1 MYHFKISGGG
11 IIDYLGVANKTGKSI
26 STIKKWRKKIE
37 TLSGYEFTKIKA
49 KVSYR
54 SVQTFFDFTKEEVS
68 KFVELSKRV
77 KKTNDLDNSI
87 KNIWGDVKD
96 PKQVDLE
103 RQIFFLH
110 TLQKKNEKDTS
121 IEIQFLKNANKSL
134 ASRVASLEKRFEE
147 FEKQRHTHFF
157 KFLK

>member
-1 MYHFKISGGG
+1 MR
-11 IIDYLGVANKTGKSI
+11 
-26 STIKKWRKKIE
+26 IKQVNPSVLLKNGEKKIE

-68 KFVELSKRV
+68 KFVELSKQV
-77 KKTNDLDNSI
+77 EKTNDLDKSI
-87 KNIWGDVKD
+87 KKIWEDVSD
-96 PKQVDLE
+96 SNEVDLE
-103 RQIFFLH
+103 RQILYLH
-110 TLQKKNEKDTS
+110 SLQKKNEKDTN
-121 IEIQFLKNANKSL
+121 IEIQLLKNANKSL

-147 FEKQRHTHFF
+147 FEKQRQTHFF

>member
-1 MYHFKISGGG
+1 MQ
-11 IIDYLGVANKTGKSI
+11 
-26 STIKKWRKKIE
+26 IKQVNPSVLLKNGEKKIE
-37 TLSGYEFTKIKA
+37 TLSGYEFTKIKT

-68 KFVELSKRV
+68 KFVELSKQV
-77 KKTNDLDNSI
+77 EKTNDLDNSI
-87 KNIWGDVKD
+87 KKIWGDVSD
-96 PKQVDLE
+96 SNEVDLE
-103 RQIFFLH
+103 RQILYLH
-110 TLQKKNEKDTS
+110 SLQKKNEKDTN

>member
-1 MYHFKISGGG
+1 MQ
-11 IIDYLGVANKTGKSI
+11 
-26 STIKKWRKKIE
+26 IKQVNPSVLLKNGEKKIE
-37 TLSGYEFTKIKA
+37 TLSGYEFTKIKT
-49 KVSYR
+49 KISYR

-68 KFVELSKRV
+68 KFVELSKQV
-77 KKTNDLDNSI
+77 EKTNDLDNSI
-87 KNIWGDVKD
+87 KKIWGDVSD
-96 PKQVDLE
+96 SNEVDLE
-103 RQIFFLH
+103 RQILYLH
-110 TLQKKNEKDTS
+110 SLQKKNEKDTN

>member
-1 MYHFKISGGG
+1 
-11 IIDYLGVANKTGKSI
+11 LQ
-26 STIKKWRKKIE
+26 IKQVNPSVLLKNGEKKIE
-37 TLSGYEFTKIKA
+37 TLSGYEFTKIKT

-68 KFVELSKRV
+68 KFVELSKQV
-77 KKTNDLDNSI
+77 EKTNDLDNSI
-87 KNIWGDVKD
+87 KKIWGDVSD
-96 PKQVDLE
+96 SNEVDLE
-103 RQIFFLH
+103 RQILYLH
-110 TLQKKNEKDTS
+110 SLQKKNEKDTN

>member
-1 MYHFKISGGG
+1 MQ
-11 IIDYLGVANKTGKSI
+11 
-26 STIKKWRKKIE
+26 IKQVNPSVLLKNGEKKIE

-68 KFVELSKRV
+68 KFVELSKQV
-77 KKTNDLDNSI
+77 EKTNDLDNSI
-87 KNIWGDVKD
+87 KKIWGDVSD
-96 PKQVDLE
+96 SNEVDLE
-103 RQIFFLH
+103 RQILYLH
-110 TLQKKNEKDTS
+110 SLQKKNKKDTN

>member
-1 MYHFKISGGG
+1 MQ
-11 IIDYLGVANKTGKSI
+11 
-26 STIKKWRKKIE
+26 IKQVNPSVLLKNGEKKIE

-68 KFVELSKRV
+68 KFVELSKQV
-77 KKTNDLDNSI
+77 EKTNDLDNSI
-87 KNIWGDVKD
+87 KKIWGDVSD
-96 PKQVDLE
+96 SNEVDLE
-103 RQIFFLH
+103 RQILYLH
-110 TLQKKNEKDTS
+110 SLQKKNEKDTN

>member
-1 MYHFKISGGG
+1 MQ
-11 IIDYLGVANKTGKSI
+11 
-26 STIKKWRKKIE
+26 IKQVNPSVLVKNEEKKIE

-68 KFVELSKRV
+68 KFVELSKQV
-77 KKTNDLDNSI
+77 EKTNDLDNSI
-87 KNIWGDVKD
+87 KKIWGDVSD
-96 PKQVDLE
+96 SNEVDLE
-103 RQIFFLH
+103 RQILYLH
-110 TLQKKNEKDTS
+110 SLQKKNEKDTN

>member
-1 MYHFKISGGG
+1 ME
-11 IIDYLGVANKTGKSI
+11 
-26 STIKKWRKKIE
+26 KKIE

-68 KFVELSKRV
+68 KFVELSKQV
-77 KKTNDLDNSI
+77 EKTNDLDKSI
-87 KNIWGDVKD
+87 KKIWGDVKV

-103 RQIFFLH
+103 RQILFLH
-110 TLQKKNEKDTS
+110 TLQKKNEKDTN
-121 IEIQFLKNANKSL
+121 IEIHFLKNANKSL